1 MDDLERA
8 LIELA
13 TAMLGHREVLAGR
26 ESATPPR
33 SKKTP
38 PSDTRA
44 ALLSRLLGHIEAHA
58 GLRVDENIE
67 AKLRS
72 ALASVGLVELSNW
85 INDLEALNR
94 DHPHWLTLFE
104 NQTTNETY
112 FFRDRQQ
119 LELLRRKG
127 LDPLVAAA
135 ARRSHTLRLWSAGCS
150 SGEEAYSLAILAL
163 AAMVAAGA
171 ARETVEQV
179 ALAPAWSLDVLG
191 TDISP
196 VMLVQARN
204 RVYGTGSL
212 SSFRDTTRPLMRFF
226 PRAAGE
232 AGSRSRTVRPDV
244 ARHVRFEHA
253 NLMRARSPA
262 ASFDVV
268 ACRNVLVYFAPEARK
283 VAQAHVEAAVRPGG
297 FLLLGPTDTPPDSR
311 RFETIWGERAVIYR
325 RRGGTP

>member
-13 TAMLGHREVLAGR
+13 TAMLGHRQVLAGR
-26 ESATPPR
+26 ESVSPR
-33 SKKTP
+33 RAAKPP

-44 ALLSRLLGHIEAHA
+44 ALLARLLGRIEAHA
-58 GLRVDENIE
+58 GLRIDENIE

-85 INDLEALNR
+85 INDLEALDR

-104 NQTTNETY
+104 NLTTNETY
-112 FFRDRQQ
+112 FFRDSQQ

-127 LDPLVAAA
+127 LASLIAAA
-135 ARRSHTLRLWSAGCS
+135 ARQSRSLRLWSAGCS

-163 AAMVAAGA
+163 EGMVAAGV
-171 ARETVEQV
+171 ARETIQQITLE
-179 ALAPAWSLDVLG
+179 PAWSLDVLG

-204 RVYGTGSL
+204 RIYGTGSL
-212 SSFRDTTRPLMRFF
+212 SSFRDTPRPLMRFF

-232 AGSRSRTVRPDV
+232 AGARSRTVRPDV

-253 NLMRARSPA
+253 NLMRGRA
-262 ASFDVV
+262 AATSFDVV

-283 VAQAHVEAAVRPGG
+283 IAQAHVEAAVRPGG
-297 FLLLGPTDTPPDSR
+297 FLLLGPTDAPPDSR

-325 RRGGTP
+325 RHGRPP

>member
-13 TAMLGHREVLAGR
+13 TTMVGHRQVLAGR
-26 ESATPPR
+26 ESSTPPR
-33 SKKTP
+33 STKAP

-85 INDLEALNR
+85 INDLEALDR
-94 DHPHWLTLFE
+94 DHPQWLTLFE
-104 NQTTNETY
+104 NLTTNETY

-119 LELLRRKG
+119 LELLRRNG
-127 LDPLVAAA
+127 LDPLIAAA
-135 ARRSHTLRLWSAGCS
+135 ARRSRSLRLWSAGCS
-150 SGEEAYSLAILAL
+150 SGEEAYSLTILAL
-163 AAMVAAGA
+163 EAMVAAGV

-179 ALAPAWSLDVLG
+179 ALEPAWSLDVLG

-204 RVYGTGSL
+204 RIYGTGSL
-212 SSFRDTTRPLMRFF
+212 SSFRDTPRPLMRFF
-226 PRAAGE
+226 PRAADE
-232 AGSRSRTVRPDV
+232 AGGRSRTVRPDI

-253 NLMRARSPA
+253 NLMRGRSQA

-268 ACRNVLVYFAPEARK
+268 ACRNVLVYFAPDARK

-297 FLLLGPTDTPPDSR
+297 LLLLGPTDAPPDSR
-311 RFETIWGERAVIYR
+311 RFETIWGESAVIYR
-325 RRGGTP
+325 RRG